1 MKRLSVICIVVV
13 LACAIAQGDVIY
25 TCDGRR
31 IVGKVIRENS
41 ETVVVQT
48 RYGEIPLDRSDIVRI
63 EEGKLPE
70 EIYKEKAKAVDENDA
85 QGHYELG
92 VWCRENKLYPEA
104 KREFIK
110 AIAADPDHEGARKKL
125 GYRKIDGEWVRGK
138 SKSNGKET
146 KLNGDSKSSGGS
158 SANASAIQGTV
169 KKAIN
174 AGSLS
179 ESDKKKLDS
188 SAGLSKKEFEEI
200 AGTIVEWKQYKV
212 HSQTDFSAQ
221 MGGMN
226 TFVHLPPGY
235 NPKKSY
241 PLLIVLTGAGGT
253 GQRMRDA
260 WITGKESWNAEVRN
274 GYIIISPAAATWWQ
288 WTEGKKVFDMIEE
301 AKKLYNIDT
310 NRIYMTGFSNGG
322 HSTWNLGMKQPH
334 LFAAL
339 APIAG
344 GPVNEA
350 GRGLE
355 LKMLESLLNLPVHW
369 VTTAD
374 DRICPPQITGQV
386 NNMYKRLGYTNLIH
400 KQFPSGGHVPH
411 IEYWGELCRWFKD
424 LRRDLYAKKFI
435 FMSDRQETDT
445 CYWVRAEGIT
455 RRATIKGEIVGST
468 IKLSVENATKVTVF
482 LSDEM
487 IDLDKPVRV
496 EINGKEEFS
505 GTVKRS
511 AGVAVEEVLRR
522 NDRNA
527 IFAAVLEL
535 DVS

>member
-1 MKRLSVICIVVV
+1 MKRLSVICIVV
-13 LACAIAQGDVIY
+13 LLTCAIAQGDVVHTY
-25 TCDGRR
+25 DGRKITGR
-31 IVGKVIRENS
+31 IVSEDT
-41 ETVVVQT
+41 ETVVVKT
-48 RYGEIPLDRSDIVRI
+48 RYGEIKIDKSDIKHI
-63 EEGKLPE
+63 EKGKLPE
-70 EIYKEKAKAVDENDA
+70 EIYKEKAEKVDEKDA

-92 VWCRENKLYPEA
+92 IWCRKNGLYPEA

-110 AIAADPDHEGARKKL
+110 AIAADPDHEGARKRL
-125 GYRKIDGEWVRGK
+125 GYRKADGEWVRGK
-138 SKSNGKET
+138 SKRNGK
-146 KLNGDSKSSGGS
+146 KKKINGGSKSSNGS
-158 SANASAIQGTV
+158 SSNAPAIQGTV

-179 ESDKKKLDS
+179 ESDKKKLAS
-188 SAGLSKKEFEEI
+188 SDGLSKKEFEEI
-200 AGTIVEWKQYKV
+200 AGTIAEWKQYKDY
-212 HSQTDFSAQ
+212 SKADFSAQ

-226 TFVHLPPGY
+226 TYVHLPPNY

-241 PLLIVLTGAGGT
+241 PLLVVLTGAGGT
-253 GQRMRDA
+253 GQSMRDS
-260 WITGKESWNAEVRN
+260 WIRGNESWKAKVRDS
-274 GYIIISPAAATWWQ
+274 YIIVSPASAMWWH
-288 WTEGKKVFDMIEE
+288 WNEGKKVFAMIEE
-301 AKKLYNIDT
+301 AKKLYSVDT

-350 GRGLE
+350 GTG
-355 LKMLESLLNLPVHW
+355 MESAMIACLLTLPVHW

-374 DRICPPQITGQV
+374 DRICPARVGSQV
-386 NNMYKRLGYTNLIH
+386 GSVYKKLGYTNMIH

-411 IEYWGELCRWFKD
+411 REHWGELYKWYKD
-424 LRRDLYAKKFI
+424 LKRNLYEKKFI

-445 CYWVRAEGIT
+445 CYWVRAEGISQ
-455 RRATIKGEIVGST
+455 RATVKGEIKGST

-487 IDLDKPVRV
+487 IDLDKPIKV
-496 EINGKEEFS
+496 EINGKEKFS

-511 AGVAVEEVLRR
+511 ASVAVEEALRR

-527 IFAAVLEL
+527 AFAAVLEL